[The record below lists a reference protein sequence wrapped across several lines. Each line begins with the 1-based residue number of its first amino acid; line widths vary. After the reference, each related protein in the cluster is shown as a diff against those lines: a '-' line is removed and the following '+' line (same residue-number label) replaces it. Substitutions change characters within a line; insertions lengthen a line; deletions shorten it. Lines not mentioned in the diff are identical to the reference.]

1 MSTPGYADL
10 LRRMRDGE
18 AVLLDGGVGTE
29 IQRQG
34 APMSTALWCAEA
46 NLSHPHIVRD
56 VHRTYLA
63 AGAEVVTANTFA
75 SSPLLLE
82 HFGRLDEMER
92 IDAVA
97 LGVAREAA
105 AGSGAVIA
113 GSMSTM
119 RPTVPGSDRTQL
131 DHGWSENAARTLF
144 KRKAASLRD
153 GGAEFIIMEMMRDL
167 DYSRWACEAAIASG
181 LPVWIGL
188 SVERS
193 PDGRLV
199 GFGRPD
205 SDLGSVAAGLA
216 ALQPDV
222 MAIMHT
228 SVDDTLPALEVLRSH
243 WSGPTAAYPEC
254 GRYEAPD
261 WKFIGVAPPDEYAA
275 LSREWRRLGAHAL
288 GGCCGVGPEHIA
300 RLREE
305 HFT

>member
-167 DYSRWACEAAIASG
+167 DYSLWACEAALASG

-193 PDGRLV
+193 TDGRLV

-205 SDLGSVAAGLA
+205 SDLGPVAAGLA

-228 SVDDTLPALEVLRSH
+228 SVDDTLPALEVLRLH

-305 HFT
+305 HRT